1 MDSSLV
7 DHFVLRFITGVIA
20 SGTSVRIDRD
30 TLLALGHF
38 AARVEEAD
46 SAFCEMLAVEMAALA
61 DNPRFNAGVVKDDAI
76 VEAMK
81 DTMKAVER
89 RLVPDRSEAAD
100 MVEPTIDIDDM
111 VEPTIEA
118 NNDGGVQ

>member
-30 TLLALGHF
+30 TLVALGHF
-38 AARVEEAD
+38 AARVDEAD
-46 SAFCEMLAVEMAALA
+46 RALNAMLAEEVAALA
-61 DNPRFNAGVVKDDAI
+61 DNPRFNASVVKDDAI

-89 RLVPDRSEAAD
+89 RLVPDRIEAAIG
-100 MVEPTIDIDDM
+100 ID
-111 VEPTIEA
+111 
-118 NNDGGVQ
+118 NDRGAQ